1 LWVELADQISLN
13 VLALDGFLFF
23 GAATPYNAR

>member
-1 LWVELADQISLN
+1 LSSLISLN

-23 GAATPYNAR
+23 VAAAEGETRGSTR